1 MLNVT
6 MPLIPGY
13 GKIKEWELLMHNDNG
28 QSKKLNTSWN
38 TLSLPLSQLAIF
50 QGFDLLYLSWID

>member
-1 MLNVT
+1 

-13 GKIKEWELLMHNDNG
+13 GKINEWELLMHNDNG